1 MRDQVDQVPVDSRDE
16 FLELRAS
23 RVCEDESEVSEPAP
37 RRVMLGWRTW
47 LGSCLVAALA
57 TISVALGS
65 HASSPMAGFRLIEPM
80 AVDGLP
86 SQCDPTKVL
95 SAERCSSCHA
105 GEFTTWKQTPH
116 AMTFEQLHQKPEAKA
131 IAERMGFSSVKRG
144 GLCLECHYTV
154 QAQGDKLKPIAGIS
168 CESCHGAS
176 ADWITLHNDYGGPGA
191 TREAESAAHAKQ
203 RLDQSIA
210 AGMRNPNNLYLVAQ
224 SCYGCHS
231 IRREDLINHGG
242 HQPASSDFE
251 LVAWSQGRVRHNF
264 LRTNNTSN
272 APSSIE
278 RLRVMYVVG
287 VLADLEYSTRA
298 TAVATTVGTYG
309 VTSAQ
314 RAADRALKLKA
325 IQDLLQDPILQEVML
340 TFAQA
345 DLVTNNATQLESIA
359 DRIRDLGIEFAERRD
374 GTTMSAIDGWLP
386 APASYR

>member
-1 MRDQVDQVPVDSRDE
+1 MQAVELDVRMESHDATNDLTTSSLASASAQSRPVI
-16 FLELRAS
+16 
-23 RVCEDESEVSEPAP
+23 
-37 RRVMLGWRTW
+37 LGWKTW
-47 LGSCLVAALA
+47 LGTCLAASLA
-57 TISVALGS
+57 IGSVAFGS
-65 HASSPMAGFRLIEPM
+65 YTPPMPM
-80 AVDGLP
+80 SFTLLP
-86 SQCDPTKVL
+86 PAPAQELPTQCDPTKVL
-95 SAERCSSCHA
+95 SADRCSNCHA

-116 AMTFEQLHQKPEAKA
+116 AMTFEELHQKPEAKA
-131 IAERMGFSSVKRG
+131 IAERMGFSSIKRG

-176 ADWITLHNDYGGPGA
+176 ADWITMHNDYGGPGV
-191 TREAESAAHAKQ
+191 TREAESDAHAKQ

-210 AGMRNPNNLYLVAQ
+210 AGMRNPHNLYLVAQ

-231 IRREDLINHGG
+231 IRREELINHGG
-242 HQPASSDFE
+242 HQPASADFE
-251 LVAWSQGRVRHNF
+251 LVAWSQGKVRHNF

-298 TAVATTVGTYG
+298 TAVATSVGTYG

-325 IQDLLQDPILQEVML
+325 LQDLLQDPLLQEVLL
-340 TFAQA
+340 TFAEA
-345 DLVTNNATQLESIA
+345 DLVTNNASQLNSIA
-359 DRIRDLGIEFAERRD
+359 DRIRDLGMEFAEKRD
-374 GTTMSAIDGWLP
+374 GTTMSAIDSWLP
-386 APASYR
+386 APANYR